1 MEKEVK
7 TSLWIQDDAVR
18 LEAFLEDFVGT
29 VEEWKIA
36 FYEIWRY
43 QMYYTFA
50 YSIEVA
56 EKSDS
61 SVYMSLLVKKA
72 YLKNAKMLLKDIG
85 CRNVKEWE
93 EHIGIVQLYDVDDSD
108 LFEVIAD

>member
-7 TSLWIQDDAVR
+7 TTMWIQDDAVR
-18 LEAFLEDFVGT
+18 LEAYFEDFKGSVDD
-29 VEEWKIA
+29 WKIA
-36 FYEIWRY
+36 FYEVWRY

-50 YSIEVA
+50 YSITVE
-56 EKSDS
+56 EKNDS

-85 CRNVKEWE
+85 CRNVQEQE
-93 EHIGIVQLYDVDDSD
+93 EHIGLVQLYYVDDD
-108 LFEVIAD
+108 KLHEVIAD